1 MARYTGTR
9 LLQAVPVLFLVSVL
23 VFSIIHLTPGDPA
36 LELLGPNAVPEQVAS
51 LRVDLGLDRPLP
63 LQYAVWMGHIL
74 RGDLGR
80 SYLNRFPV
88 ARLLRRSWPVTLQL
102 TMGAL
107 LVALALAVPLS
118 LGAVRF
124 RRTWVDQAVVAFVAV
139 AYATPTFWVAI
150 LLVFLLSVRLGWI
163 PPSGYVPPWE
173 APGQA
178 LRLLIMPSFALG
190 LGVAAVLAR
199 FLRAT
204 MLEELAREYV
214 RTARAKGLAER
225 GVLYRHAM
233 RNALIPVV
241 TVLGLQFGTFMG
253 GAVLTEAIFG
263 MPGIGRLLWNAVQA
277 RDYAVVQGTIL
288 VTAGVFVLINLV
300 TDLCYGLLDP
310 RIRYG

>member
-1 MARYTGTR
+1 MARYVGAR
-9 LLQAVPVLFLVSVL
+9 LLQAMPVLFLVSVL
-23 VFSIIHLTPGDPA
+23 VFSLIHLTPGDPA
-36 LELLGPNAVPEQVAS
+36 LELLGPNAVPEQVAA
-51 LRVDLGLDRPLP
+51 LRTDLGLNRPLP
-63 LQYAVWMGHIL
+63 VQYAVWMGHVL

-107 LVALALAVPLS
+107 VVALGLAVPLA
-118 LGAVRF
+118 LGAVRY
-124 RRTWVDQAVVAFVAV
+124 RRTWADQVVVAGLAV
-139 AYATPTFWVAI
+139 AYATPTFWIAI

-173 APGQA
+173 APAQA

-204 MLEELAREYV
+204 VLEELAREYV

-225 GVLYRHAM
+225 GVLYRHAV

-263 MPGIGRLLWNAVQA
+263 LPGIGRLLWNAVQA

-288 VTAGVFVLINLV
+288 VTAGVFVFINLL

-310 RIRYG
+310 RIRYH

>member
-1 MARYTGTR
+1 VARYVGAR
-9 LLQAVPVLFLVSVL
+9 LLQAMPVLFLVSVL
-23 VFSIIHLTPGDPA
+23 VFSLIHLTPGDPA
-36 LELLGPNAVPEQVAS
+36 LELLGPNAVPEQVAA
-51 LRVDLGLDRPLP
+51 LRTDLGLDRPLP
-63 LQYAVWMGHIL
+63 VQYAVWMGHVL

-88 ARLLRRSWPVTLQL
+88 AQLLRRSWPVTLQL

-107 LVALALAVPLS
+107 VVALGLAVPLA
-118 LGAVRF
+118 LGAVRY
-124 RRTWVDQAVVAFVAV
+124 RRTWADQLVVAGLAV
-139 AYATPTFWVAI
+139 AYATPTFWIAI
-150 LLVFLLSVRLGWI
+150 LLVFFLSVRLGWI

-173 APGQA
+173 APAQG

-204 MLEELAREYV
+204 VLEELAREYV

-225 GVLYRHAM
+225 GVVYRHAV

-263 MPGIGRLLWNAVQA
+263 LPGIGRLLWNAVQA

-288 VTAGVFVLINLV
+288 VTTGVFVLINLL

-310 RIRYG
+310 RIRYQ

>member
-1 MARYTGTR
+1 MARYVGAR
-9 LLQAVPVLFLVSVL
+9 LLQAMPVLFLVSVL
-23 VFSIIHLTPGDPA
+23 VFSLIHLTPGDPA
-36 LELLGPNAVPEQVAS
+36 LELLGPNAVPEQVAA
-51 LRVDLGLDRPLP
+51 LRTDLGLNRPLP
-63 LQYAVWMGHIL
+63 VQYAVWIGHVL

-107 LVALALAVPLS
+107 VVALGLAVPVA
-118 LGAVRF
+118 LGAVRY
-124 RRTWVDQAVVAFVAV
+124 RRTWADQVVVAGLAV
-139 AYATPTFWVAI
+139 AYATPTFWIAI

-173 APGQA
+173 APAQA

-204 MLEELAREYV
+204 VLEELAREYV

-225 GVLYRHAM
+225 GVLYRHAV

-263 MPGIGRLLWNAVQA
+263 LPGIGRLLWNAVQA

-288 VTAGVFVLINLV
+288 VTAGVFVFINLL

-310 RIRYG
+310 RIRYH

>member
-1 MARYTGTR
+1 VARYVGAR
-9 LLQAVPVLFLVSVL
+9 LLQAMPVLFLVSVL
-23 VFSIIHLTPGDPA
+23 VFSLIHLTPGDPA
-36 LELLGPNAVPEQVAS
+36 LELLGPNAVPEQVAA
-51 LRVDLGLDRPLP
+51 LRTDLGLDRPLP
-63 LQYAVWMGHIL
+63 VQYAVWMGHVL

-88 ARLLRRSWPVTLQL
+88 AQLLRRSWPVTLQL
-102 TMGAL
+102 TVGAL
-107 LVALALAVPLS
+107 VVALGLAVPLA
-118 LGAVRF
+118 LGAVRY
-124 RRTWVDQAVVAFVAV
+124 RRTWADQVVVAGLAV
-139 AYATPTFWVAI
+139 AYATPTFWIAI

-173 APGQA
+173 APAQA

-204 MLEELAREYV
+204 VLEELAREYV
-214 RTARAKGLAER
+214 RTARAKGLADR
-225 GVLYRHAM
+225 GVLYRHAV

-263 MPGIGRLLWNAVQA
+263 LPGIGRLLWNAVQA

-288 VTAGVFVLINLV
+288 VTAGVFVFINLL

-310 RIRYG
+310 RIRFQ

>member
-1 MARYTGTR
+1 VARYVGAR

-23 VFSIIHLTPGDPA
+23 VFSLIHLTPGDPA
-36 LELLGPNAVPEQVAS
+36 LELLGPNAVPEQVAA
-51 LRVDLGLDRPLP
+51 LRTDLGLDRPLP
-63 LQYAVWMGHIL
+63 VQYVVWMGHVL

-88 ARLLRRSWPVTLQL
+88 AKLLRRSWPVTLQL

-107 LVALALAVPLS
+107 VLALGLAAPLA
-118 LGAVRF
+118 LGAVRY
-124 RRTWVDQAVVAFVAV
+124 RRTWADQVVVAGLVV
-139 AYATPTFWVAI
+139 AYATPTFWIAI

-173 APGQA
+173 APAQA

-204 MLEELAREYV
+204 VLEELAREYV

-225 GVLYRHAM
+225 GVLYRHAV

-263 MPGIGRLLWNAVQA
+263 LPGIGRLLWNAVQA

-288 VTAGVFVLINLV
+288 VTTGVFVLINLL

-310 RIRYG
+310 RIRYQ

>member
-1 MARYTGTR
+1 MARYVGAR
-9 LLQAVPVLFLVSVL
+9 LLQAMPVLFLVSVL
-23 VFSIIHLTPGDPA
+23 VFSLIHLTPGDPA
-36 LELLGPNAVPEQVAS
+36 LELLGPNAVPEQVAA
-51 LRVDLGLDRPLP
+51 LRTDLGLDRPLP
-63 LQYAVWMGHIL
+63 VQYAVWMGHVL

-88 ARLLRRSWPVTLQL
+88 AQLLRRSWPVTLQL

-107 LVALALAVPLS
+107 VVALGLAVPLA
-118 LGAVRF
+118 LGAVRH
-124 RRTWVDQAVVAFVAV
+124 RRTWADQVVVAGLAV
-139 AYATPTFWVAI
+139 AYATPTFWIAI
-150 LLVFLLSVRLGWI
+150 LLVFFFSIRLGWI

-173 APGQA
+173 APAQA
-178 LRLLIMPSFALG
+178 LRLLIMPSVALG

-204 MLEELAREYV
+204 VLEELAREYV

-225 GVLYRHAM
+225 GVLYRHAV

-263 MPGIGRLLWNAVQA
+263 LPGIGRLLWNAVQA

-288 VTAGVFVLINLV
+288 LTTGVFVLINLL

-310 RIRYG
+310 RIRYQ

>member
-1 MARYTGTR
+1 
-9 LLQAVPVLFLVSVL
+9 
-23 VFSIIHLTPGDPA
+23 
-36 LELLGPNAVPEQVAS
+36 VAT
-51 LRVDLGLDRPLP
+51 LRATLGLDRPLP
-63 LQYAVWMGHIL
+63 IQYVVWMGHIAQ
-74 RGDLGR
+74 GDLGR

-88 ARLLRRSWPVTLQL
+88 AQLLRRAWPVTLQL
-102 TMGAL
+102 TVGAL
-107 LVALALAVPLS
+107 VVAVGLAVPLS
-118 LGAVRF
+118 LGAVRW
-124 RRTWVDQAVVAFVAV
+124 RRTWVDQAIAATLAV

-173 APGQA
+173 APAQA
-178 LRLLIMPSFALG
+178 LRLLLMPSFALG

-204 MLEELAREYV
+204 IVDELAREYV

-225 GVLYRHAM
+225 GVVYRHAL

-253 GAVLTEAIFG
+253 GAVLTEAIFA
-263 MPGIGRLLWNAVQA
+263 MPGVGRLLWNAVLA

-288 VTAGVFVLINLV
+288 VTTGVFVLINLL

-310 RIRYG
+310 RIRYQ

>member
-1 MARYTGTR
+1 MARYVGAR
-9 LLQAVPVLFLVSVL
+9 LLQAMPVLFLVSVL
-23 VFSIIHLTPGDPA
+23 VFSLIHLTPGDPA
-36 LELLGPNAVPEQVAS
+36 LELLGPNAVPEQVAA
-51 LRVDLGLDRPLP
+51 LRTDLGLNRPLP
-63 LQYAVWMGHIL
+63 VQYAVWIGHVL
-74 RGDLGR
+74 QGDLGR

-107 LVALALAVPLS
+107 VVALGLAVPLA
-118 LGAVRF
+118 LGAVRY
-124 RRTWVDQAVVAFVAV
+124 RRTWADQVVVAGLAV
-139 AYATPTFWVAI
+139 AYATPTFWIAI

-173 APGQA
+173 APAQA

-204 MLEELAREYV
+204 VLEELAREYV

-225 GVLYRHAM
+225 GVLYRHAV

-263 MPGIGRLLWNAVQA
+263 LPGIGRLLWNAVQA

-288 VTAGVFVLINLV
+288 VTAGVFVFINLL

-310 RIRYG
+310 RIRYH

>member
-1 MARYTGTR
+1 MARYVGAR

-23 VFSIIHLTPGDPA
+23 VFSLIHLTPGDPA
-36 LELLGPNAVPEQVAS
+36 LELLGPNAVPEQVAA
-51 LRVDLGLDRPLP
+51 LRTDLGLDRPLP
-63 LQYAVWMGHIL
+63 VQYVVWMGHVL

-88 ARLLRRSWPVTLQL
+88 AQLLRRSWPVTLQL

-107 LVALALAVPLS
+107 VVALGLAVPLA
-118 LGAVRF
+118 LAAVRY
-124 RRTWVDQAVVAFVAV
+124 RRTWADQVVVAGLAV
-139 AYATPTFWVAI
+139 AYATPTFWIAI

-173 APGQA
+173 APAQA

-204 MLEELAREYV
+204 VLEELAREYV

-225 GVLYRHAM
+225 GVLYRHAV

-263 MPGIGRLLWNAVQA
+263 LPGIGRLLWNAVQA

-288 VTAGVFVLINLV
+288 VTTGVFVLINLL

-310 RIRYG
+310 RIRYQ

>member
-1 MARYTGTR
+1 VARYVGAR
-9 LLQAVPVLFLVSVL
+9 LLQAMPVLFLVSVL
-23 VFSIIHLTPGDPA
+23 VFSLIHLTPGDPA
-36 LELLGPNAVPEQVAS
+36 LELLGPNAVPEQVAA
-51 LRVDLGLDRPLP
+51 LRTDLGLDRPLP
-63 LQYAVWMGHIL
+63 VQYAVWMAHVL

-88 ARLLRRSWPVTLQL
+88 AQLLRRSWPVTLQL

-107 LVALALAVPLS
+107 VVALGLAVPLA
-118 LGAVRF
+118 LGAVRY
-124 RRTWVDQAVVAFVAV
+124 RRTWADQVVVAGLAV
-139 AYATPTFWVAI
+139 AYATPTFWIAI
-150 LLVFLLSVRLGWI
+150 LLVFFLSVRLGWI

-173 APGQA
+173 APAQA

-204 MLEELAREYV
+204 VLEELAREYV

-225 GVLYRHAM
+225 GVLYRHAV
-233 RNALIPVV
+233 RNALIPVM

-263 MPGIGRLLWNAVQA
+263 LPGIGRLLWNAVQA

-288 VTAGVFVLINLV
+288 VTTGVFVLINLL

-310 RIRYG
+310 RIRYQ

>member
-1 MARYTGTR
+1 MARYVGAR
-9 LLQAVPVLFLVSVL
+9 LLQAMPVLFLVSVL
-23 VFSIIHLTPGDPA
+23 VFSLIHLTPGDPA
-36 LELLGPNAVPEQVAS
+36 LELLGPNAVPEQVAA
-51 LRVDLGLDRPLP
+51 LRMDLGLNRPLP
-63 LQYAVWMGHIL
+63 VQYAVWMGHVL

-88 ARLLRRSWPVTLQL
+88 AQLLRRSWPVTLQL

-107 LVALALAVPLS
+107 VVALGLAVPLA
-118 LGAVRF
+118 LGAVRY
-124 RRTWVDQAVVAFVAV
+124 RRTWADQVIVAGLAV
-139 AYATPTFWVAI
+139 AYATPTFWIAI

-173 APGQA
+173 APAQA
-178 LRLLIMPSFALG
+178 FRLLIMPSFALG

-204 MLEELAREYV
+204 VVEELAREYV

-225 GVLYRHAM
+225 GVLYRHAV

-263 MPGIGRLLWNAVQA
+263 LPGIGRLLWNAVQA

-288 VTAGVFVLINLV
+288 VTTGVFVFINLL

-310 RIRYG
+310 RIRYT

>member
-1 MARYTGTR
+1 MARYVGAR
-9 LLQAVPVLFLVSVL
+9 LLQAMPVLFLVSVL
-23 VFSIIHLTPGDPA
+23 VFSLIHLTPGDPA
-36 LELLGPNAVPEQVAS
+36 LELLGPNAVPEQVAA
-51 LRVDLGLDRPLP
+51 LRTDLGLDRPLP
-63 LQYAVWMGHIL
+63 VQYAVWMGHVL

-88 ARLLRRSWPVTLQL
+88 AQLLRRSWPVTLQL
-102 TMGAL
+102 TVGAVV
-107 LVALALAVPLS
+107 VALGLAVPLA
-118 LGAVRF
+118 LGAVRY
-124 RRTWVDQAVVAFVAV
+124 RRTWADQLVVAGLAV
-139 AYATPTFWVAI
+139 AYATPTFWIAI

-173 APGQA
+173 APAQA
-178 LRLLIMPSFALG
+178 FRLLIMPSFALG

-204 MLEELAREYV
+204 VLEELAREYV

-225 GVLYRHAM
+225 GVLYRHAV

-263 MPGIGRLLWNAVQA
+263 LPGIGRLLWNAVQA

-288 VTAGVFVLINLV
+288 VTTGVFVFINLL

-310 RIRYG
+310 RIRYQ

>member
-1 MARYTGTR
+1 MARYVGAR
-9 LLQAVPVLFLVSVL
+9 LLQAMPVLFLVSVL
-23 VFSIIHLTPGDPA
+23 VFSLIHLTPGDPA
-36 LELLGPNAVPEQVAS
+36 LELLGPNAVPEQVAA
-51 LRVDLGLDRPLP
+51 LRTDLGLNRPLP
-63 LQYAVWMGHIL
+63 VQYAVWIGHVL

-107 LVALALAVPLS
+107 VVALGLAVPLA
-118 LGAVRF
+118 LGAVRY
-124 RRTWVDQAVVAFVAV
+124 RRTWADQVVVAGLAV
-139 AYATPTFWVAI
+139 AYATPTFWIAI

-173 APGQA
+173 APAQA

-204 MLEELAREYV
+204 VLEELAREYV

-225 GVLYRHAM
+225 GVLYRHAV

-263 MPGIGRLLWNAVQA
+263 LPGIGRLLWNAVQA

-288 VTAGVFVLINLV
+288 VTAGVFVFINLL

-310 RIRYG
+310 RIRYH

>member
-1 MARYTGTR
+1 VARYVGAR
-9 LLQAVPVLFLVSVL
+9 LLQAMPVLFLVSVL
-23 VFSIIHLTPGDPA
+23 VFSLIHLTPGDPA
-36 LELLGPNAVPEQVAS
+36 LELLGPNAVPEQVAA
-51 LRVDLGLDRPLP
+51 LRTDLGLNRPLP
-63 LQYAVWMGHIL
+63 VQYAVWMGHVL

-88 ARLLRRSWPVTLQL
+88 AQLLRRSWPVTLQL

-107 LVALALAVPLS
+107 VVALGLAVPLA
-118 LGAVRF
+118 LGAVRY
-124 RRTWVDQAVVAFVAV
+124 RRTWADQVIVAGLAV
-139 AYATPTFWVAI
+139 AYATPTFWIAI

-173 APGQA
+173 APAQA

-204 MLEELAREYV
+204 VVEELAREYV

-225 GVLYRHAM
+225 GVLYRHAV

-263 MPGIGRLLWNAVQA
+263 LPGIGRLLWNAVQA

-288 VTAGVFVLINLV
+288 VTTGVFVFINLL

-310 RIRYG
+310 RIRYT